1 LRGEARKTLHQQ
13 QFATI
18 EQLLN
23 RLKKSFGIVGDI
35 FDSYAELK
43 KLGMGNQ
50 EKLVSY
56 IDRAQTVYNQ
66 IIEAEKSLGEPPTDA
81 ELPNYQITK

>member
-1 LRGEARKTLHQQ
+1 
-13 QFATI
+13 
-18 EQLLN
+18 LN
-23 RLKKSFGIVGDI
+23 RLKKLFGFVEDI

-43 KLGMGNQ
+43 ELGMENQ

-66 IIEAEKSLGEPPTDA
+66 IIEAEKNSEGPFTDA
-81 ELPNYQITK
+81 EITKLNK